1 MAGDIYFNG
10 SALAGGKN
18 TKLNGTN
25 MANVYFNGT
34 KIWTAYIPSAQAYT
48 STSTYTIDDSET
60 SIQWKISGGGGGGGG
75 NQCLSNTQPG
85 GAGGTTTITVKDSSG
100 NVRATLGTAAGGAG
114 GGSGAGST
122 QGHTREFA
130 IPSGW
135 ANPPWSGTQSD
146 GGLNG
151 GGEENC
157 VSGGV
162 GDRGASNS
170 GTYTINSDGNDA
182 TLAITIGGAG
192 SSGTGGEGQQPT
204 AGVSGA
210 AWILGVQG

>member
-1 MAGDIYFNG
+1 MGDIYFNG

-25 MANVYFNGT
+25 MSNVYFNGT

-75 NQCLSNTQPG
+75 AQCFSGTTGG

-114 GGSGAGST
+114 GATGGNTCPNPSGSFS
-122 QGHTREFA
+122 

-135 ANPPWSGTQSD
+135 ANPPWSSTISD
-146 GGLNG
+146 GGG
-151 GGEENC
+151 GGSGYTNC
-157 VSGGV
+157 IGGCSGGT
-162 GDRGASNS
+162 GASSS

-182 TLAITIGGAG
+182 TLSITIGGGGSAG
-192 SSGTGGEGQQPT
+192 QRGENAQPT

>member
-34 KIWTAYIPSAQAYT
+34 KIWTAYIPSAQTYT
-48 STSTYTIDDSET
+48 SSSTYTIDDSET

-75 NQCLSNTQPG
+75 NQCTNGTQAG
-85 GAGGTTTITVKDSSG
+85 GAGGATTITVKDSSG

-114 GGSGAGST
+114 GATGGNTCPNPAGSFT
-122 QGHTREFA
+122 
-130 IPSGW
+130 IPNGW
-135 ANPPWSGTQSD
+135 SNPPWSSTISD
-146 GGLNG
+146 GGGGG
-151 GGEENC
+151 GGEVNC
-157 VSGGV
+157 ISGCSGGP
-162 GDRGASNS
+162 GASNS

-182 TLAITIGGAG
+182 TLTITIGGGGAKGQRPENSEPSGG
-192 SSGTGGEGQQPT
+192 SG
-204 AGVSGA
+204 GA
-210 AWILGVQG
+210 AWILGVQ

>member
-1 MAGDIYFNG
+1 MGDIYFNG
-10 SALAGGKN
+10 TALAGGKN
-18 TKLNGTN
+18 VKFNGTN

-75 NQCLSNTQPG
+75 NQCTSGTTPG

-114 GGSGAGST
+114 GATGGNTCPNPAGS
-122 QGHTREFA
+122 FS

-135 ANPPWSGTQSD
+135 ANPPWSSTISD
-146 GGLNG
+146 GGTG
-151 GGEENC
+151 GGGDGADQPGAGNPTGTPPPGAGTDVL
-157 VSGGV
+157 VSGLPAIGYLV
-162 GDRGASNS
+162 SVAARPFVCASS
-170 GTYTINSDGNDA
+170 
-182 TLAITIGGAG
+182 
-192 SSGTGGEGQQPT
+192 
-204 AGVSGA
+204 
-210 AWILGVQG
+210 

>member
-48 STSTYTIDDSET
+48 SSATYTIDDSET

-75 NQCLSNTQPG
+75 AQCFNGTTGG
-85 GAGGTTTITVKDSSG
+85 GAGGTTTITVKDSGG
-100 NVRATLGTAAGGAG
+100 NVRSTLGTAAGGAG
-114 GGSGAGST
+114 GATGGNTCPNPAGS
-122 QGHTREFA
+122 FS

-135 ANPPWSGTQSD
+135 TNPPWSSTISD
-146 GGLNG
+146 GGGGGGGYENCIGGCNG
-151 GGEENC
+151 GT
-157 VSGGV
+157 
-162 GDRGASNS
+162 GASAS
-170 GTYTINSDGNDA
+170 GTYTINNDGNDA
-182 TLAITIGGAG
+182 TLTITIGGGGGAG
-192 SSGTGGEGQQPT
+192 QRGENTQPT
-204 AGVSGA
+204 AGVGGA
-210 AWILGVQG
+210 AWILGVQ